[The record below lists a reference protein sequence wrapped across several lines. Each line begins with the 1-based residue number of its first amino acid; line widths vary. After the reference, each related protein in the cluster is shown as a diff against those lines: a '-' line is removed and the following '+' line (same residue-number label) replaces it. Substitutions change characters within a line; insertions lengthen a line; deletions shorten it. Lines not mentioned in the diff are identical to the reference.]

1 MMGDMHQ
8 ENKSPD
14 KPAAAIVHVIGPNRL
29 QNELLSRY
37 LEKKL
42 GLPCLYRNEVD
53 LASAI
58 NAYPAHK
65 HIILLDCFYS
75 RDLKSWSG
83 FIPAQPSGKSEEC
96 LVALFN
102 VMPEEGLERMA
113 VEQGLHGIFYASDP
127 ISIHVKGV
135 KDILKG
141 ELWYSRKTLSKF
153 LMEKQSFAKLSAT
166 AVSALTLREREILIG
181 IASGSGNK
189 EIAQNLG
196 ISLHTV
202 KTHIYNIYK
211 KIKVP
216 NRLQAA
222 LWASQYL

>member
-1 MMGDMHQ
+1 MNGDMIQ
-8 ENKSPD
+8 ENGNPESTK
-14 KPAAAIVHVIGPNRL
+14 ATIVHIVGPNRL

-42 GLPCLYRNEVD
+42 GTPCLFSNDVD
-53 LASAI
+53 METATSLH
-58 NAYPAHK
+58 PAHT
-65 HIILLDCFYS
+65 HLILLDCFQHH
-75 RDLKSWSG
+75 DLKSWSG
-83 FIPAQPSGKSEEC
+83 FVPIKPSNKTEES

-102 VMPEEGLERMA
+102 VMPESGLERMA

-127 ISIHVKGV
+127 IGIHAKGV

-141 ELWYSRKTLSKF
+141 ELWYSRKTLSRF
-153 LMEKQSFAKLSAT
+153 LMEKHSFVKLSKT
-166 AVSALTLREREILIG
+166 TVNTLTFREREILIG
-181 IASGSGNK
+181 IAAGSGNK
-189 EIAQNLG
+189 ELASNLG

-211 KIKVP
+211 KINVP